1 MKQHLAQL
9 VIALS
14 ATVVTIS
21 LLFLPAEA
29 AGGAPVGVVVGCTCD
44 DIVGARFCFA
54 LKEKIRASAGYDLV
68 GEGSRLAAGM
78 RIVCQD
84 IEKGESA
91 GRTSAVSI
99 TFTLTNKTSEEY
111 LSSAVFVIGAHRVN
125 DMAASALAVLD
136 QLIDP
141 FRERLMV
148 QAAK

>member
-1 MKQHLAQL
+1 MKT
-9 VIALS
+9 LS
-14 ATVVTIS
+14 AKHTIAVAAVSILIS
-21 LLFLPAEA
+21 LLCSRLEA
-29 AGGAPVGVVVGCTCD
+29 AGGAPIGVVVGCTCD
-44 DIVGARFCFA
+44 DIVGARFCFG

-68 GEGSRLAAGM
+68 EEGSRLAAGM